1 MNVIIKIIKLY
12 LMFRMIIVNS
22 CIFIYLFFFW
32 VDFFLR
38 YIQMIVRV
46 LVVIVS
52 GIVILRII
60 SNVD

>member
-22 CIFIYLFFFW
+22 GIFIYLFFFW
-32 VDFFLR
+32 VDFFLW